1 MFGRRMPKAME
12 ISVKTAQPNKMSP
25 VFVIGT
31 LAGHCVSASLGMSD
45 YSGVA
50 MGAKIAFFDAGG
62 STGRLS
68 IPSNL
73 SLRMFPP
80 GRDDGVMML
89 GTKVVVGSIPRVMKP
104 G

>member
-1 MFGRRMPKAME
+1 M
-12 ISVKTAQPNKMSP
+12 
-25 VFVIGT
+25 
-31 LAGHCVSASLGMSD
+31 SASLGMSD

-62 STGRLS
+62 STGKLS

-80 GRDDGVMML
+80 GRAEGMV
-89 GTKVVVGSIPRVMKP
+89 
-104 G
+104 